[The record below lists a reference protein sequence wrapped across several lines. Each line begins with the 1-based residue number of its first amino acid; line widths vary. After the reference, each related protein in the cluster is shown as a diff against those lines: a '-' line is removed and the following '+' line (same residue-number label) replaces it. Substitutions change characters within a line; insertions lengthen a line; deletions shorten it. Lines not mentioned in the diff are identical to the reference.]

1 MLIQKLMFVAKPA
14 SAVVLYLLI
23 SLSVLSIGVIIERW
37 WYFRRRKVNIIELGE
52 QLERALRTGDNL
64 AALAV
69 LKKSRSVE
77 AQILGDAL
85 KWRADGAESVEQILA
100 K

>member
-37 WYFRRRKVNIIELGE
+37 WYFRRRRVERDRARRA
-52 QLERALRTGDNL
+52 LERALRTGDDAGGAGACSQR
-64 AALAV
+64 AAR
-69 LKKSRSVE
+69 SRRRS
-77 AQILGDAL
+77 
-85 KWRADGAESVEQILA
+85 
-100 K
+100 